1 MIGATSVQTA
11 RAVVS
16 ERQDPKAT
24 LRAWL
29 DGPWAQEAAAGDP
42 EIFGMPTEPFTLE
55 SRQWVD
61 VARRRAREE
70 RGEVVLVR
78 DGPRWWRTAPGLGF
92 AQGEEPESSIDAAVI
107 LGLWVDPRP
116 LAGLLELAP
125 AGDSTAL
132 GRPARKLTAT
142 ADGDAGYAGEL
153 APLGW
158 GADRWELVI
167 DAETGAL
174 LATSAYVGD
183 VVFRHVEAT
192 EIELDSELDGAL
204 FRPPG

>member
-1 MIGATSVQTA
+1 MIGATSVQTVH
-11 RAVVS
+11 AVVR
-16 ERQDPKAT
+16 EQQDPKAT

-29 DGPWAQEAAAGDP
+29 DGPWAKEAAAGDP
-42 EIFGMPTEPFTLE
+42 ELFGMPSEPFTLE

-70 RGEVVLVR
+70 RGELVLVR
-78 DGPRWWRTAPGLGF
+78 DGARWWRTAPGIGF

-116 LAGLLELAP
+116 LAGLLELSE
-125 AGDSTAL
+125 AGDATAL
-132 GRPARKLTAT
+132 GRPARKVKAT
-142 ADGDAGYAGEL
+142 AEGDAGYAGDL

-158 GADRWELVI
+158 GADHWELVF
-167 DAETGAL
+167 DAETGVL
-174 LATSAYVGD
+174 LATAAYVGD

-192 EIELDSELDGAL
+192 EIELGSELDDGL
-204 FRPPG
+204 FRPPS

>member
-1 MIGATSVQTA
+1 MIGATSVSTA
-11 RAVVS
+11 RAVLC

-42 EIFGMPTEPFTLE
+42 EAFGLPAEPFTLE

-61 VARRRAREE
+61 VSRRRAREE

-92 AQGEEPESSIDAAVI
+92 AHGKEPESSIDAAVI
-107 LGLWVDPRP
+107 LWLWVDPRP

-125 AGDSTAL
+125 AGDATAL
-132 GRPARKLTAT
+132 GRSARKLTAT
-142 ADGDAGYAGEL
+142 VGGDAGYAGEL
-153 APLGW
+153 ASLGW

-167 DAETGAL
+167 DAETGVL
-174 LATSAYVGD
+174 LATAAYVGD

-192 EIELDSELDGAL
+192 EIELDSELEDGL
-204 FRPPG
+204 FRPPR

>member
-42 EIFGMPTEPFTLE
+42 EIFGMPAEPFTLE

-132 GRPARKLTAT
+132 GRPARTLTAT
-142 ADGDAGYAGEL
+142 ADRDAGYAGDL

-167 DAETGAL
+167 DAETGVL
-174 LATSAYVGD
+174 LATYAYVGD

-192 EIELDSELDGAL
+192 EIELNSELDDAL
-204 FRPPG
+204 LRPPG

>member
-1 MIGATSVQTA
+1 MIGATGVRTA
-11 RAVVS
+11 YAVLC

-24 LRAWL
+24 LRAWA

-42 EIFGMPTEPFTLE
+42 AAFGLPAEPFTLE

-61 VARRRAREE
+61 VTRGRAREE

-92 AQGEEPESSIDAAVI
+92 AQGEEPESSIDAAVT

-125 AGDSTAL
+125 AGDATAL

-142 ADGDAGYAGEL
+142 AGGDAGYAGEL

-167 DAETGAL
+167 DVQTGVL
-174 LATSAYVGD
+174 LSTAAYVGD
-183 VVFRHVEAT
+183 VAFRHVEAT
-192 EIELDSELDGAL
+192 EIELDSGLEDEL

>member
-42 EIFGMPTEPFTLE
+42 EIFGMPAEPFTLE

-116 LAGLLELAP
+116 LTGLLELAP
-125 AGDSTAL
+125 AGDSTTL
-132 GRPARKLTAT
+132 GRPARTLTAT
-142 ADGDAGYAGEL
+142 ADGDAGYAGDL

-167 DAETGAL
+167 DAETGVL
-174 LATSAYVGD
+174 LATYAYVGD

-192 EIELDSELDGAL
+192 EIELYSELDDAL